1 MIMQNSIKWKMNF
14 KKFVSKI
21 NDIIKLDF
29 DIDNILTNKKSHKNI
44 LICDISYKTLIG
56 PNSLHIRFDKIDGFT
71 RIMMELDI

>member
-1 MIMQNSIKWKMNF
+1 MNF

-29 DIDNILTNKKSHKNI
+29 DIDNILTDKKSHKNI

-56 PNSLHIRFDKIDGFT
+56 PNFLHIRFDKIDGFT